1 MTRDLDRFRSMLV
14 DARRVVVFTGAGIS
28 TESGIPDFRSPG
40 GIWSR
45 TTPIMFD
52 DFMASIEA
60 RRESWRRRIE
70 IERDMVDARPNS
82 GHAAV
87 ARLVATGKVTAVIT
101 QNIDGLHQASGVPEE
116 KIIEL
121 HGNSTYAT
129 CLACDERH
137 ALDPILIAFRAD
149 GTIPQCRICGG
160 IVKTATI
167 SFGQPMPVEAM
178 ERARTAALPVISSL
192 PSGPPSWSGRRPPS
206 RSWPSRTVRHSSFS
220 IARPPTTTRMPTS
233 SSTARLV
240 RHCRRWSLLHETLSL
255 RSGGGGVASPP
266 GGLVLVVPVEENGAP
281 RDRTRLARELGS
293 VTPGEWFADE
303 RSCGKVRS

>member
-1 MTRDLDRFRSMLV
+1 
-14 DARRVVVFTGAGIS
+14 
-28 TESGIPDFRSPG
+28 
-40 GIWSR
+40 
-45 TTPIMFD
+45 
-52 DFMASIEA
+52 
-60 RRESWRRRIE
+60 
-70 IERDMVDARPNS
+70 MVDARPNS

-178 ERARTAALPVISSL
+178 ERARTAALSCDLFLAIGSSL
-192 PSGPPSWSGRRPPS
+192 VVWPAASFPLLAKQNGAALVILNREATDHDPNADLVLHREIGP
-206 RSWPSRTVRHSSFS
+206 
-220 IARPPTTTRMPTS
+220 
-233 SSTARLV
+233 
-240 RHCRRWSLLHETLSL
+240 TLSTVVAPSL
-255 RSGGGGVASPP
+255 KRCPCVLVEGVPRPLASPP

-293 VTPGEWFADE
+293 VTRREWFADE